1 AHYVPEAV
9 ESVVA
14 QTLADWELIIVNDG
28 SPDNTSE
35 AARELIARHPGR
47 SIRLIEKPNGGLSS
61 ARNAGIRAARGR
73 YILPLDADDKIRPML
88 LEKLAAILDAKPE
101 VGFAYTHIQHFGAL
115 DTEYPLPD
123 FDPATLIGK
132 DNIACVCALFRKSA
146 WEQTGGYNEAM
157 REGYE
162 DWDFWIGC
170 VEHGW
175 AGYCLHEP
183 LFLYRKS
190 GQSMLAQAN
199 RKREGLVAR
208 IVLNHPKLYDDKTRK
223 WAGELLQSSAA
234 GVGSTLAGRTTG
246 AAEPAE
252 SVGHLTTGTR
262 PRLRVTYLISSIL
275 GVTGGNQTLLR
286 QAEEMRR
293 RGHEVA
299 IVTHTPKP
307 DWFQFGTRVIQVP
320 AAQPMAACV
329 PPSDV
334 VVATYFT
341 NAAELSAVPAPVKV
355 YYAQGDQ
362 FVFSDPAMPDNE
374 QNRRLRELSRASYLL
389 PGVRFVPNSN
399 NLAGAVERLC
409 GRPADGILPVC
420 TDQTIFRPLQRSLPG
435 SRFRLLIVGPDA
447 RGTESEP
454 LLFKGIQDIH
464 DALEIL
470 ARRFPHFTAV
480 RMSATAP
487 DIFARFPCEFYLA
500 PCDEMKTVLY
510 GTSHVHIY
518 ASHYDSCPRPPQEA
532 MAAGCAVVCTDTPGA
547 REYCRGGE
555 NCLLVPIR
563 SPAAIAEA
571 VERLIKDNAL
581 REQLIQGGLATARE
595 YPREREWNEWEALLL
610 RFAQEAARGTSR
622 SPEVLPLA
630 AKAAESA
637 KRAKAAPIKL
647 PACALVGHLGNARE
661 SLRLRKLS
669 VAWESTLAAIQ
680 ARPFHPEAFLLLG
693 EIAHTAG
700 DSVSARRCAQ
710 HALSL
715 APGWKPP
722 KKFLKRNL
730 RGNVRL
736 PWLVLPDA
744 LDPQRSPRL
753 TVCVIARNEG
763 QFLGQCLASVRGLA
777 GQIVVVDTG
786 STDNTVEIAKE
797 QGAEVSSFE
806 WCDDFSAARNAAVE
820 RATGDWILMVDADE
834 ELPPENHEALRKL
847 LRVAPVIAWRLPIV
861 DAGQEEEGCCYVP
874 RLFRNAP
881 GLFYVGRVHEQVFSS
896 LEVRRQEWGLDNRM
910 GDAGLRHYGY
920 QPQLVKDRRK
930 IERNLRLLEQAIE
943 EFPGEPNLL
952 MNYGLELVRSGQVE
966 KGLDHYRQAVGAM
979 AAQSASEVAPETR
992 EMLLTQFCT
1001 QLIGLKRY
1009 AELVGLLDSPLAK
1022 AGGLSAS
1029 LHFSLGLACLE
1040 LGRFQEAADQMRQ
1053 CLLKRAQPSLAPVHK
1068 EIRKAGPRHCLAVAL
1083 EHLGQTE
1090 AAAEEF
1096 RLAMEEDPKSR
1107 PARLDYARFL
1117 AGKGQLGE
1125 ALKLLFALATE
1136 NPSDLPVWQAGG
1148 QLTLS
1153 RPGLLEV
1160 ARNWTAEA
1168 LRHAPQDS
1176 KLLQQ
1181 RAEALML
1188 SGQCDLALPLWQ
1200 RLPAGSDPSLMAA
1213 RLLCKIVAGDNHP
1226 SPPPQDEARV

>member
-1 AHYVPEAV
+1 
-9 ESVVA
+9 
-14 QTLADWELIIVNDG
+14 
-28 SPDNTSE
+28 
-35 AARELIARHPGR
+35 
-47 SIRLIEKPNGGLSS
+47 
-61 ARNAGIRAARGR
+61 
-73 YILPLDADDKIRPML
+73 
-88 LEKLAAILDAKPE
+88 
-101 VGFAYTHIQHFGAL
+101 
-115 DTEYPLPD
+115 
-123 FDPATLIGK
+123 
-132 DNIACVCALFRKSA
+132 
-146 WEQTGGYNEAM
+146 
-157 REGYE
+157 
-162 DWDFWIGC
+162 
-170 VEHGW
+170 
-175 AGYCLHEP
+175 
-183 LFLYRKS
+183 
-190 GQSMLAQAN
+190 
-199 RKREGLVAR
+199 
-208 IVLNHPKLYDDKTRK
+208 
-223 WAGELLQSSAA
+223 
-234 GVGSTLAGRTTG
+234 
-246 AAEPAE
+246 
-252 SVGHLTTGTR
+252 
-262 PRLRVTYLISSIL
+262 
-275 GVTGGNQTLLR
+275 
-286 QAEEMRR
+286 MRR

-307 DWFQFGTRVIQVP
+307 AWFQFGTRVIQVP
-320 AAQPMAACV
+320 ASQPMAACV

-341 NAAELSAVPAPVKV
+341 NAAELSAVSAPVKV

-362 FVFSDPAMPDNE
+362 FIFGDAAMADNE

-389 PGVRFVPNSN
+389 RGVRFVPNSI

-409 GRPADGILPVC
+409 GRRADGILPVC

-480 RMSATAP
+480 RMSATPP
-487 DIFARFPCEFYLA
+487 DIFACVPCEFYLA
-500 PCDEMKTVLY
+500 PSDEMKTVIY

-547 REYCRGGE
+547 REYCHGGG

-581 REQLIQGGLATARE
+581 REQLVQGGLATARE

-610 RFAQEAARGTSR
+610 RFAQEAARGTAK
-622 SPEVLPLA
+622 SPEVVLA
-630 AKAAESA
+630 AKAVESPKPA
-637 KRAKAAPIKL
+637 KTAPIKL
-647 PACALVGHLGNARE
+647 PACALVGHLGKARE
-661 SLRLRKLS
+661 LLRLRKLS

-715 APGWKPP
+715 APGWKPA
-722 KKFLKRNL
+722 KKLLKHNL
-730 RGNVRL
+730 RGNARL
-736 PWLVLPDA
+736 PWLVLPDS
-744 LDPQRSPRL
+744 LDPQPSPRL
-753 TVCVIARNEG
+753 TVCVIARNEE
-763 QFLGQCLASVRGLA
+763 QFLGRCLASVRGLA

-786 STDNTVEIAKE
+786 STDNTVQIAKE

-806 WCDDFSAARNAAVE
+806 WCDDFSAARNAALE

-861 DAGQEEEGCCYVP
+861 DAGHEEEGCCYVP

-920 QPQLVKDRRK
+920 QPQLVKDRHK

-952 MNYGLELVRSGQVE
+952 MNYGLELVRSRQVE
-966 KGLDHYRQAVGAM
+966 KGLDYYRQAVGAM
-979 AAQSASEVAPETR
+979 SAQSASDVVPETR

-1001 QLIGLKRY
+1001 QLIALKRY
-1009 AELVGLLDSPLAK
+1009 EELVGLLDSPLAK

-1068 EIRKAGPRHCLAVAL
+1068 EIRKAGPRHCLAMAL
-1083 EHLGQTE
+1083 EHLGKTE
-1090 AAAEEF
+1090 TATEEF
-1096 RLAMEEDPKSR
+1096 RLAIREDPKSR
-1107 PARLDYARFL
+1107 PLRLDYARFL
-1117 AGKGQLGE
+1117 AGQGQPGE

-1148 QLTLS
+1148 QLALS
-1153 RPGLLEV
+1153 RPEFLEV

-1168 LRHAPQDS
+1168 LHHAPQDL
-1176 KLLQQ
+1176 KVLQQ

-1200 RLPAGSDPSLMAA
+1200 RLPPGSDPSVMAA
-1213 RLLCKIVAGDNHP
+1213 LLLCKMVAGENHP
-1226 SPPPQDEARV
+1226 CPPLQDEARVSREFLAWYQRLVKFKARTVLESLNAQLEAVAECAAHRGADAICGDGPGARGSAGMKSKKYEYRKR